1 MVSTS
6 TPNSPASP
14 QPDAAPALTRP
25 GTANAP
31 SPSAAEASPSLSP
44 SERAALDDFAA
55 LHRDLFHANVL
66 DTIRTNDDIRLT
78 IRMALRLYRGMMK
91 GSIPYSESKLKV
103 ATLALRART
112 LNVPRPLTPRA
123 PRTPSPSSPS
133 PRPTRPSLQP
143 AASSTP
149 RQPTAIL
156 PDAST
161 ASNSSASVSPSQFI
175 ANIKAELPKLQ
186 AELESHQPNL
196 LRLQQQLTNA
206 TNPTDRQVRQRRLDG
221 FLAQHIH
228 PLQQRIAIFTSHL
241 AARDIQATTYATPT
255 PL

>member
-25 GTANAP
+25 GTASAP
-31 SPSAAEASPSLSP
+31 SASAAEPSPSLSP
-44 SERAALDDFAA
+44 SERAALDDFAT

-91 GSIPYSESKLKV
+91 GSIPFSENKLKV

-112 LNVPRPLTPRA
+112 LHVPRPLTPRA

-133 PRPTRPSLQP
+133 PRPTRQP
-143 AASSTP
+143 ATTSSTP
-149 RQPTAIL
+149 RQPHAAS

-161 ASNSSASVSPSQFI
+161 ASNASASVSPSQFI
-175 ANIKAELPKLQ
+175 ANLRAELPKLQ

-196 LRLQQQLTNA
+196 LRLQQQLSSA

>member
-1 MVSTS
+1 MVS

-25 GTANAP
+25 GTADVP
-31 SPSAAEASPSLSP
+31 TPSPSLSP
-44 SERAALDDFAA
+44 AERAALDDFAA

-66 DTIRTNDDIRLT
+66 DTLRTNDDIRLT

-91 GSIPYSESKLKV
+91 GSIPFSENKLKV

-123 PRTPSPSSPS
+123 PRTPSPSSP
-133 PRPTRPSLQP
+133 RPT
-143 AASSTP
+143 
-149 RQPTAIL
+149 RQPTASSSAPREPKAAS
-156 PDAST
+156 PDTST
-161 ASNSSASVSPSQFI
+161 APIPSASVTPSQFI
-175 ANIKAELPKLQ
+175 ANIQAELPKLQ

-196 LRLQQQLTNA
+196 LRLQQQLSNA
-206 TNPTDRQVRQRRLDG
+206 TNPTDRQICQRRLDE
-221 FLAQHIH
+221 FLRHTIH
-228 PLQQRIAIFTSHL
+228 PRQERIAIFTSHL
-241 AARDIQATTYATPT
+241 AAHDIQATTYATPT

>member
-6 TPNSPASP
+6 TPSSPASP

-25 GTANAP
+25 GSANAP
-31 SPSAAEASPSLSP
+31 SASAAEPSPSLSP

-91 GSIPYSESKLKV
+91 GSIPFSENKLKV

-112 LNVPRPLTPRA
+112 LHVPRPLTPRA

-133 PRPTRPSLQP
+133 PRPTRQP
-143 AASSTP
+143 AATSSAP
-149 RQPTAIL
+149 RQPNATS

-161 ASNSSASVSPSQFI
+161 ASTSSASVSPSQFI
-175 ANIKAELPKLQ
+175 ANLKAELPKLQ

-206 TNPTDRQVRQRRLDG
+206 TNPTDRQTRQRRLDG

>member
-6 TPNSPASP
+6 TPNSPATP
-14 QPDAAPALTRP
+14 QPEAAPALTRP

-31 SPSAAEASPSLSP
+31 SASAPEPSPSLSP
-44 SERAALDDFAA
+44 SERAALDDFAT

-91 GSIPYSESKLKV
+91 GSIPFSENKLKV

-112 LNVPRPLTPRA
+112 LHVPRPLTPRA

-133 PRPTRPSLQP
+133 PRPTRQP
-143 AASSTP
+143 AATSSAP
-149 RQPTAIL
+149 RQPNATS

-161 ASNSSASVSPSQFI
+161 ASTSSASVSPSQFI
-175 ANIKAELPKLQ
+175 ANLKAELPKLQ

-206 TNPTDRQVRQRRLDG
+206 TNPTDRQTRQRRLDG
-221 FLAQHIH
+221 FLAHYIH
-228 PLQQRIAIFTSHL
+228 PLHQRIAIFTSHL